1 MTKKEVE
8 ELQNSL
14 LELVPNN
21 IRNSKELTRS
31 SKILLGNFIFLNGM
45 DKAKENGYVFR
56 SNKLL
61 EDDTKLS
68 NKTII
73 KNISKLIQLGFITR
87 STGNR
92 VDGASTYILNY
103 EILNS
108 YQGCNFKGVKSEE
121 NYTYKLHPSLEEKI
135 NSMSLEIK
143 ELKNMVKELISVISD
158 MGVKTNYTTDTDI
171 DPEIN
176 KKYNIHVNIH
186 DNINTGNN
194 IPEVITKN
202 KFIKHDVNNIN
213 IDNSD
218 VEIKD
223 LRIEDINNINLNN
236 ENVMNEERMN
246 EMNNINNSNEN
257 DINTSTKSLE
267 DILTEQSDEFNDIIQ
282 IMNNSVVDTDASD
295 TSDKSK
301 NNSVEEQ
308 NRYQRLFNKCKSQIE
323 IWSKTHEYSC
333 VSIFNSYFLAIQDM
347 KDNNLITPKQWNTA
361 ERYLFQRF
369 QNLRNGYFNYIQ
381 KKNKSISSNEVN
393 EFNTPQPPQQQNDQ
407 IEEVV

>member
-108 YQGCNFKGVKSEE
+108 YQGCNFKGVNSEE
-121 NYTYKLHPSLEEKI
+121 NYTYKLHPLLEEKI

-143 ELKNMVKELISVISD
+143 ELKNMVKELIGVISD
-158 MGVKTNYTTDTDI
+158 MGVKIKYTTDTDI

-176 KKYNIHVNIH
+176 KKYNIHVNI
-186 DNINTGNN
+186 
-194 IPEVITKN
+194 PEVINKN
-202 KFIKHDVNNIN
+202 KFINNNIN
-213 IDNSD
+213 VDNTDEVFLSNFMKVDNINVDNSNTG
-218 VEIKD
+218 IK
-223 LRIEDINNINLNN
+223 NLNN
-236 ENVMNEERMN
+236 KNVMNEERVN
-246 EMNNINNSNEN
+246 EMNNINNSNETYM
-257 DINTSTKSLE
+257 NTPTLE
-267 DILTEQSDEFNDIIQ
+267 EMLETQALDDNQVFNNFSSFQ
-282 IMNNSVVDTDASD
+282 NKETNY
-295 TSDKSK
+295 SK
-301 NNSVEEQ
+301 PEHE
-308 NRYQRLFNKCKSQIE
+308 RYQRLFNKCKSQIE
-323 IWSKTHEYSC
+323 IWMKTHEYSC
-333 VSIFNSYFLAIQDM
+333 VSIFDSYFEAIKDM
-347 KDNNLITPKQWNTA
+347 KVNNLISVKQWNA
-361 ERYLFQRF
+361 AQRYLFQRF
-369 QNLRNGYFNYIQ
+369 NNLRKGYNNYIQ
-381 KKNKSISSNEVN
+381 KKNKTISSNEVSECN
-393 EFNTPQPPQQQNDQ
+393 SPRPPRQQNDQ
-407 IEEVV
+407 MEEAV

>member
-31 SKILLGNFIFLNGM
+31 SKVLLGNFIFLNGM

-121 NYTYKLHPSLEEKI
+121 NYTYKLHLLLEEKI

-143 ELKNMVKELISVISD
+143 ELKNMVKELIGVISD
-158 MGVKTNYTTDTDI
+158 MGVKINYTTDTDI
-171 DPEIN
+171 DSEIN

-194 IPEVITKN
+194 IPEVINKN
-202 KFIKHDVNNIN
+202 KFIKNDVNNIN
-213 IDNSD
+213 TGNSD
-218 VEIKD
+218 DQTKD
-223 LRIEDINNINLNN
+223 LRIEKNINLNN
-236 ENVMNEERMN
+236 ENEMNEERMN
-246 EMNNINNSNEN
+246 EMNNIINSNETYM
-257 DINTSTKSLE
+257 NTSTLE
-267 DILTEQSDEFNDIIQ
+267 EILETQALDDNQAFNNFSSFQNKETNYSKPEQE
-282 IMNNSVVDTDASD
+282 
-295 TSDKSK
+295 
-301 NNSVEEQ
+301 
-308 NRYQRLFNKCKSQIE
+308 RYHRLFNKCKSQIE
-323 IWSKTHEYSC
+323 IWMKTHEYSC
-333 VSIFNSYFLAIQDM
+333 ISMFDAYFKAIQDM
-347 KDNNLITPKQWNTA
+347 NDEHLISVKQWNA
-361 ERYLFQRF
+361 AQRYLLQRF
-369 QNLRNGYFNYIQ
+369 NNLRKGYNNYIQ
-381 KKNKSISSNEVN
+381 KKNKTISSNEVN
-393 EFNTPQPPQQQNDQ
+393 ECNNPQPPRQQNDQ
-407 IEEVV
+407 KEEAV

>member
-1 MTKKEVE
+1 MKYSKITKKEAE

-31 SKILLGNFIFLNGM
+31 SKVLLGNFIFLNGM

-143 ELKNMVKELISVISD
+143 ELKNMVKELIGVISD
-158 MGVKTNYTTDTDI
+158 MGVKINYTTDTDI

-194 IPEVITKN
+194 IPEVINKN
-202 KFIKHDVNNIN
+202 K
-213 IDNSD
+213 
-218 VEIKD
+218 
-223 LRIEDINNINLNN
+223 
-236 ENVMNEERMN
+236 
-246 EMNNINNSNEN
+246 
-257 DINTSTKSLE
+257 
-267 DILTEQSDEFNDIIQ
+267 
-282 IMNNSVVDTDASD
+282 
-295 TSDKSK
+295 
-301 NNSVEEQ
+301 
-308 NRYQRLFNKCKSQIE
+308 
-323 IWSKTHEYSC
+323 
-333 VSIFNSYFLAIQDM
+333 
-347 KDNNLITPKQWNTA
+347 
-361 ERYLFQRF
+361 
-369 QNLRNGYFNYIQ
+369 
-381 KKNKSISSNEVN
+381 
-393 EFNTPQPPQQQNDQ
+393 
-407 IEEVV
+407 

>member
-31 SKILLGNFIFLNGM
+31 SKVLLGNFIFLNGM

-92 VDGASTYILNY
+92 VNGASTYILNY

-121 NYTYKLHPSLEEKI
+121 NYTYKLHLLLEEKI

-143 ELKNMVKELISVISD
+143 ELKNMVKELIGVISD
-158 MGVKTNYTTDTDI
+158 MGVKINYTTDTDI

-194 IPEVITKN
+194 IPEVINKN
-202 KFIKHDVNNIN
+202 KFIKNDVNNIN
-213 IDNSD
+213 TGNSD
-218 VEIKD
+218 DQTKD
-223 LRIEDINNINLNN
+223 LRIEENINLNN
-236 ENVMNEERMN
+236 ENEMNEERMN
-246 EMNNINNSNEN
+246 EMNNIINSNETYM
-257 DINTSTKSLE
+257 NTSTLE
-267 DILTEQSDEFNDIIQ
+267 QMLETQALDDNQAFNNFSSFQNKETNYSKPEQE
-282 IMNNSVVDTDASD
+282 
-295 TSDKSK
+295 
-301 NNSVEEQ
+301 
-308 NRYQRLFNKCKSQIE
+308 RYSRLFDKCKSQIE
-323 IWSKTHEYSC
+323 IWMKTHEYSC
-333 VSIFNSYFLAIQDM
+333 ISIFNSYFKAIQDM
-347 KDNNLITPKQWNTA
+347 NDEHLISVKQWDA
-361 ERYLFQRF
+361 AQRYLFQRF
-369 QNLRNGYFNYIQ
+369 NKLRNGYMNYIK
-381 KKNKSISSNEVN
+381 KKNKTISSNEVN
-393 EFNTPQPPQQQNDQ
+393 ECNNPQPPRQQNDQ
-407 IEEVV
+407 MEEAV

>member
-1 MTKKEVE
+1 MKHREMTKKEVE

-31 SKILLGNFIFLNGM
+31 SKVLLGNFIFLNGM

-108 YQGCNFKGVKSEE
+108 YQGCNFKGVKPEE
-121 NYTYKLHPSLEEKI
+121 NYTYKLHLSLEEKI

-143 ELKNMVKELISVISD
+143 ELKNMVKELIGVISD
-158 MGVKTNYTTDTDI
+158 MGVKINYTTDTDI

-176 KKYNIHVNIH
+176 KNNNIHVNI
-186 DNINTGNN
+186 
-194 IPEVITKN
+194 PEVINKN
-202 KFIKHDVNNIN
+202 KFIKNDVNNIN
-213 IDNSD
+213 TVNSD

-223 LRIEDINNINLNN
+223 LRIEENINLNN
-236 ENVMNEERMN
+236 ESEMNEERVN
-246 EMNNINNSNEN
+246 EMNNIINSNETYM
-257 DINTSTKSLE
+257 NTSTLE
-267 DILTEQSDEFNDIIQ
+267 EMLETQALDDNQAFNNFSSFKNKELNYSKPEQE
-282 IMNNSVVDTDASD
+282 
-295 TSDKSK
+295 
-301 NNSVEEQ
+301 
-308 NRYQRLFNKCKSQIE
+308 RYHRLFNKCKSQIE

-333 VSIFNSYFLAIQDM
+333 ISMFDAYFKAIQEMNDEH
-347 KDNNLITPKQWNTA
+347 LISVKQWDA
-361 ERYLFQRF
+361 AQRYLFQRF

-381 KKNKSISSNEVN
+381 NKNKTISSNEISECN
-393 EFNTPQPPQQQNDQ
+393 NPQPPQQQNDQ
-407 IEEVV
+407 MEEAV

>member
-31 SKILLGNFIFLNGM
+31 SKVLLGNFIFLNGM

-92 VDGASTYILNY
+92 VNGASTYILNY

-121 NYTYKLHPSLEEKI
+121 NYTYKLHLLLEEKI

-143 ELKNMVKELISVISD
+143 ELKNMVKELIGVISD
-158 MGVKTNYTTDTDI
+158 MGVKINYTTDTDI

-176 KKYNIHVNIH
+176 KKYNIHVNIPEVINKNKFIKN
-186 DNINTGNN
+186 DVNNINTGN
-194 IPEVITKN
+194 
-202 KFIKHDVNNIN
+202 
-213 IDNSD
+213 SD
-218 VEIKD
+218 DQTKD
-223 LRIEDINNINLNN
+223 LRIEENINLNN
-236 ENVMNEERMN
+236 ENEMNEERMN
-246 EMNNINNSNEN
+246 EMNNIINSNETYM
-257 DINTSTKSLE
+257 NTSTLE
-267 DILTEQSDEFNDIIQ
+267 EILETQALDDNQAFNNFSSFQNKETNYSKPEQE
-282 IMNNSVVDTDASD
+282 
-295 TSDKSK
+295 
-301 NNSVEEQ
+301 
-308 NRYQRLFNKCKSQIE
+308 RYQRLFDKCKSQIE
-323 IWSKTHEYSC
+323 IWMKTHEYSC
-333 VSIFNSYFLAIQDM
+333 ISIFNSYFKAIQDM
-347 KDNNLITPKQWNTA
+347 NDEHLISVKQWDA
-361 ERYLFQRF
+361 AQRYLFQRF
-369 QNLRNGYFNYIQ
+369 NKLRNGYMNYIK
-381 KKNKSISSNEVN
+381 KKNKTISSNEVN
-393 EFNTPQPPQQQNDQ
+393 DVITPQPPRQQNDQ
-407 IEEVV
+407 MEEAV